1 MIEAQIGVWVEMLLW
16 VSPYHVDE
24 NLVHSGFW
32 TKPDASSA
40 YYLDSQPLDWSEY
53 VSICVKQS

>member
-24 NLVHSGFW
+24 NLVHSGF
-32 TKPDASSA
+32 
-40 YYLDSQPLDWSEY
+40 
-53 VSICVKQS
+53 